1 MSSIQVLDDNTI
13 NKIAAGEVVERPA
26 SVIKELVENS
36 MDAGATRIEVEILAG
51 GIGCMRVTD
60 NGKGMSMEDAR
71 LAIQRH
77 ATSKIRKVDDL
88 SAIGTLG
95 FRGEALPTIAA
106 VSRFSLRTRQEGSE
120 LGTQVQI
127 TGGKEIDIR
136 ETGCNIGTIVQAED
150 LFFNTPARKKFL
162 KTNHTEAGKIN
173 DFLIKLAL
181 SRPEITFR
189 FLNNGKTAIE
199 TPGNGNLYDTIQS
212 IYGISTAQSLLGI
225 SLENEDISISG
236 YLTKPS
242 MLKSSR
248 AWQTLIV
255 NGRIIQNRAIFK
267 AIDNAYKSMVPK
279 SGFPLAVLN
288 IKVPQNTIDVN
299 VHPQKS
305 EMKFENESH
314 VFQAVYKAV
323 IDAVRPVNQSLQQ
336 VAAVVQKPERHY
348 SMEPMQFVPAE
359 APLEEPAVVKP
370 RSYGS
375 MSVGGRETVFDAVSA
390 RSDVSEFDF
399 PHTKEKCP
407 SVQEEWDFVQGEGN
421 SLTGKA
427 FTVQEEPANAVKKK
441 ESLSLEGEL
450 LPMGQVDLCYI
461 VARDLKG
468 LYIIDQHAAHERILY
483 DRFSEQAEGI
493 PSQQLLMHLIL
504 CFDSKEAELIE
515 KNQELF
521 CHLGFS
527 MEACGSME
535 FRLMEVPAD
544 IPVGEA
550 EEVIREILVNLAEM
564 HAVSAK
570 EIRHQVLAT
579 TACRAAI
586 KAGEELNLRQMQII
600 LEELSHT
607 AYPYTCPHGR
617 PTILRF
623 SSEELAKMFKRTGF

>member
-88 SAIGTLG
+88 NVIGTLG
-95 FRGEALPTIAA
+95 FRGEALPTIAS

-127 TGGKEIDIR
+127 TGGKVIDIQ
-136 ETGCNIGTIVQAED
+136 ETGCNIGTTVQAED

-225 SLENEDISISG
+225 SLESEDISISG

-323 IDAVRPVNQSLQQ
+323 IDAVRPVGQSLQQ
-336 VAAVVQKPERHY
+336 AAAIVQKPERHY
-348 SMEPMQFVPAE
+348 SMEPMQFVPA
-359 APLEEPAVVKP
+359 AVPLAETAAKP
-370 RSYGS
+370 RSCGS
-375 MSVGGRETVFDAVSA
+375 ISVGGRETVFEAVSA
-390 RSDVSEFDF
+390 KNTTMDIPDQGE
-399 PHTKEKCP
+399 TP
-407 SVQEEWDFVQGEGN
+407 SSLQAEGELVQGEGTA
-421 SLTGKA
+421 LTGKA
-427 FTVQEEPANAVKKK
+427 LTVQEDIFPFGEKKK
-441 ESLSLEGEL
+441 RLSLEGEL
-450 LPMGQVDLCYI
+450 QPIGQVDLCYI

-483 DRFSEQAEGI
+483 DRFSAQAEGI

-504 CFDSKEAELIE
+504 SFDSKETELIE

-527 MEACGSME
+527 MEASGRKE

-550 EEVIREILVNLAEM
+550 EEVIREILVNLTEM
-564 HAVSAK
+564 HEVSAK

-586 KAGEELNLRQMQII
+586 KAGEELSLRQMQIV

-617 PTILRF
+617 PTVLKF